1 MNIQDK
7 KLEIIKLVLE
17 TENSDVL
24 ESIKLLLKIVSETD
38 YLETLPQDQKSD
50 ILIGIDS
57 DETEDFDEFIK
68 KYGH

>member
-1 MNIQDK
+1 MNIQDE

-24 ESIKLLLKIVSETD
+24 ESIKVLFQMVSETD
-38 YLETLPQDQKSD
+38 CMEALPQDQYEE
-50 ILIGIDS
+50 LTLGIDA

-68 KYGH
+68 KYGQ

>member
-1 MNIQDK
+1 MNIQDE

-24 ESIKLLLKIVSETD
+24 ESIRILFKMVSETD
-38 YLETLPQDQKSD
+38 LMESVPQDQQEE
-50 ILIGIDS
+50 IMEFEN

-68 KYGH
+68 KYGQ